1 MSSQSRLDNADNDR
15 KEKMSF
21 RFVSTR
27 RVIENSKKIAK
38 KLKKLKNT
46 TMASYQAKIGWK
58 MPGTREYKKYRSVFF
73 LPDAKQ
79 KIPKKQH

>member
-38 KLKKLKNT
+38 KLKK
-46 TMASYQAKIGWK
+46 I
-58 MPGTREYKKYRSVFF
+58 KKYCYGFISSKNR
-73 LPDAKQ
+73 LENEEKER
-79 KIPKKQH
+79 K